1 MQNISPLSPA
11 PNAPTTRRLLTPKQ
25 IAEDLQC
32 SYSMVLALIR
42 RGALRAVY
50 VGRLPRVRD
59 VDLAA
64 YVDRGGTRGG
74 LARLGVGVEP

>member
-1 MQNISPLSPA
+1 MVVRMQNAATLTAS
-11 PNAPTTRRLLTPKQ
+11 PNATTSLRLLTPRQ
-25 IAEDLQC
+25 IAERLQC

-42 RGALRAVY
+42 RGDLRAVY

-64 YVDRGGTRGG
+64 YIDRGG
-74 LARLGVGVEP
+74 AR